1 MTRMADPEGYE
12 EEPSRS
18 IFAAFWF
25 RAVLVVIALG
35 IVAVIAVPY
44 VLDMMSSRQNA
55 VVGPRPRVAPAPTP
69 APTPAPSAPVTPP
82 APTPSAQA
90 PTVPVPQ
97 AGTSQATQPATT
109 APSQTDPARTEAAKP
124 EPAKPAEPA
133 APTAKAPEP
142 ERSASVSSAKPD
154 GPAKVVASKPA
165 AKSAVARPKA
175 ATASGPYWVQVGAFR
190 DAATAK
196 QIADKLRAAN
206 YTVEESAKTGG
217 APAASAAQAPAASPG
232 ADRYNVFVS
241 GATPADVNAKVGTK
255 GFNAEAVAGGVAVKP
270 SLSLKEAV
278 ELSRELAGEGMK
290 VQVRRAAAEGSAAP
304 ASAPAGT
311 SGETWYRV
319 RVGSFPDRA
328 AAVAVLKELEGK
340 GYKPF
345 LARGAQ

>member
-1 MTRMADPEGYE
+1 MTRMAGDPDSFD

-44 VLDMMSSRQNA
+44 VLDVMSSRQNA
-55 VVGPRPRVAPAPTP
+55 VTGSRPRVTPAPTP
-69 APTPAPSAPVTPP
+69 APTPTPTPPAPVTPP
-82 APTPSAQA
+82 TPAPTAQA
-90 PTVPVPQ
+90 PSVPMPQ
-97 AGTSQATQPATT
+97 A
-109 APSQTDPARTEAAKP
+109 APTEPSKTEAAKIEAAP
-124 EPAKPAEPA
+124 EPAKPAEPTP
-133 APTAKAPEP
+133 PTAKAPEP
-142 ERSASVSSAKPD
+142 ERSASATTPRPDSSAK
-154 GPAKVVASKPA
+154 AMAAKPA
-165 AKSAVARPKA
+165 AKPAVARAKA
-175 ATASGPYWVQVGAFR
+175 GAASGPYWVQVGAFR
-190 DAATAK
+190 EAGAAK
-196 QIADKLRAAN
+196 QMADKLRADN
-206 YTVEESAKTGG
+206 YTVEESTKPGG
-217 APAASAAQAPAASPG
+217 APKASASQAPAASPG

-241 GATPADVNAKVGTK
+241 GATPADVSAKVGTK

-270 SLSLKEAV
+270 SLPLKEAV

-290 VQVRRAAAEGSAAP
+290 VQVRRAAADGGGSKASTPAA
-304 ASAPAGT
+304 T